1 MELGAVDIFT
11 ILLITIGPL
20 KGMIVYAALTAKAD
34 LAFRRKVALRAV
46 VTATGIVLLFILAGE
61 FMLKV
66 FHVTIPALKIAGG
79 IILLLVALH
88 MVMGEM
94 GNEEKEGVK
103 AAEPSLDMAIFPLAV
118 PMLAT
123 PQGIV
128 AIVAMSAAAT
138 TSQLIMIVVF
148 SLAIMAFNLLVLLAA
163 GQIVKVL
170 GVSGIQVIAKV
181 AGILLAAL
189 AVQLMLLA
197 LQDLGVLERA
207 SH

>member
-1 MELGAVDIFT
+1 MKLGAVDIFT

-61 FMLKV
+61 FMLQV

-94 GNEEKEGVK
+94 GNEEKEGVE
-103 AAEPSLDMAIFPLAV
+103 AAEPSLDVAIFPLAV

-138 TSQLIMIVVF
+138 TSQRVMIVVF
-148 SLAIMAFNLLVLLAA
+148 SLAIMAFNLLILLAA
-163 GQIVKVL
+163 GRIVKVI
-170 GVSGIQVIAKV
+170 GVSGVQVIAKV

>member
-1 MELGAVDIFT
+1 
-11 ILLITIGPL
+11 
-20 KGMIVYAALTAKAD
+20 
-34 LAFRRKVALRAV
+34 
-46 VTATGIVLLFILAGE
+46 
-61 FMLKV
+61 
-66 FHVTIPALKIAGG
+66 
-79 IILLLVALH
+79 

-103 AAEPSLDMAIFPLAV
+103 AAEPSLDIAIFPLAV

-128 AIVAMSAAAT
+128 AIVAMTAAAT

-148 SLAIMAFNLLVLLAA
+148 SLAIMAFNLLSCSAA
-163 GQIVKVL
+163 GRIVKVI

>member
-1 MELGAVDIFT
+1 M
-11 ILLITIGPL
+11 
-20 KGMIVYAALTAKAD
+20 
-34 LAFRRKVALRAV
+34 
-46 VTATGIVLLFILAGE
+46 TATGIVLLFILAGE

-79 IILLLVALH
+79 IMLLLVALH

-103 AAEPSLDMAIFPLAV
+103 TAEPSLDMAIFPLAV

>member
-1 MELGAVDIFT
+1 MKLGAVDIFT

-20 KGMIVYAALTAKAD
+20 KGMIVYAALMAKAD
-34 LAFRRKVALRAV
+34 LALRRKVALRAV
-46 VTATGIVLLFILAGE
+46 VTASGIVLLFILAGE
-61 FMLKV
+61 FMLQV

-94 GNEEKEGVK
+94 GKEENEGVEVT
-103 AAEPSLDMAIFPLAV
+103 EPSLDVAIFPLAV

-128 AIVAMSAAAT
+128 AIVVMTADAT
-138 TSQLIMIVVF
+138 TSQLILIVVF
-148 SLAIMAFNLLVLLAA
+148 SLAIMAFNLGVLLAA
-163 GQIVKVL
+163 GRIVKVI
-170 GVSGIQVIAKV
+170 GVSGVHVIAKI

>member
-1 MELGAVDIFT
+1 MTLGAVDIFT

-61 FMLKV
+61 FMLQV

-94 GNEEKEGVK
+94 GSEEKEGVE
-103 AAEPSLDMAIFPLAV
+103 AAEPSLDIAIFPLAV

-128 AIVAMSAAAT
+128 AIVAMTAAAT
-138 TSQLIMIVVF
+138 TSQL
-148 SLAIMAFNLLVLLAA
+148 
-163 GQIVKVL
+163 
-170 GVSGIQVIAKV
+170 
-181 AGILLAAL
+181 
-189 AVQLMLLA
+189 
-197 LQDLGVLERA
+197 
-207 SH
+207 